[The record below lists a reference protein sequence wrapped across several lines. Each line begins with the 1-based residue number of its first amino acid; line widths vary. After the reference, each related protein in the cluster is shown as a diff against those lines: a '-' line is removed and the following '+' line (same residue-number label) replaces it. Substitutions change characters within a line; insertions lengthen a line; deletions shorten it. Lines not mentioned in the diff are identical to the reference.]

1 MTTEDLIEQL
11 IDLSYYKYKK
21 LSKGCREFDLLNR
34 KIPVTIDNIE
44 FTGWREYTCYKV
56 CEYIKSKIPE
66 AELDLELNG
75 NDSVITLSMSDEDKR
90 TITMKLWNL
99 IQGWKEI

>member
-11 IDLSYYKYKK
+11 IDLSYHKYKK
-21 LSKGCREFDLLNR
+21 LSRGCKEYDMLNR
-34 KIPVTIDNIE
+34 KQPVVINDIE
-44 FTGWREYTCYKV
+44 FSCWREYACYKV

-75 NDSVITLSMSDEDKR
+75 NDSVITVEMSDEDKR
-90 TITMKLWNL
+90 TITTKLWNL
-99 IQGWKEI
+99 IKGWQQI